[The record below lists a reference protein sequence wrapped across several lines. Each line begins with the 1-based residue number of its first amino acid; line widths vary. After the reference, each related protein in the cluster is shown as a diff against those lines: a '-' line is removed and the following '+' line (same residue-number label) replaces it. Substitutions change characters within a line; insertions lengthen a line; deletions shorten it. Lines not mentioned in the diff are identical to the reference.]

1 MKGID
6 TMTKK
11 LTKKEMFAQ
20 ILTHL
25 TDENEIAFINHEI
38 ELLNNKASGTRKPTA
53 TQVENEKIKVV
64 IIDFLNTVDSATI
77 TDIQKGANLEEIS
90 NQKMSAILK
99 QLVDSKVVA
108 KTYEKRK
115 AYFSVVGE

>member
-1 MKGID
+1 MKK
-6 TMTKK
+6 M
-11 LTKKEMFAQ
+11 TKKEMFAQ

-38 ELLNNKASGTRKPTA
+38 ELLNNKASGTRKPTS
-53 TQVENEKIKVV
+53 TQVENEKTKVV
-64 IIDFLNTVDSATI
+64 IVDFLSTVESATI

-99 QLVDSKVVA
+99 QLVDSGVVA
-108 KTYEKRK
+108 KSY
-115 AYFSVVGE
+115 

>member
-6 TMTKK
+6 TMKK
-11 LTKKEMFAQ
+11 MTKKEMFAQ

-53 TQVENEKIKVV
+53 TQVENEKTKVV
-64 IIDFLNTVDSATI
+64 IVDFLSTVESATI
-77 TDIQKGANLEEIS
+77 TDIQKSANLEEIS

-99 QLVDSKVVA
+99 QLVDSGVVA
-108 KTYEKRK
+108 KSYEKRK